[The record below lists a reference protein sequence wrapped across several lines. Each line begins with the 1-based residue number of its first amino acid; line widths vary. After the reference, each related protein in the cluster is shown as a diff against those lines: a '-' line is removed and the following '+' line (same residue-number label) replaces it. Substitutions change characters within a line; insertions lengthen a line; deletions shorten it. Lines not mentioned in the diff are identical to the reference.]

1 MEDRLALNSEPR
13 GFIGHQS
20 LTLSSTDL
28 GGRVSGEKSP
38 QIEEVMYIP
47 EPQRLVLPLLQNLHS
62 RHSAV

>member
-1 MEDRLALNSEPR
+1 MEDGLTPNGESRR
-13 GFIGHQS
+13 FIRHQP

-28 GGRVSGEKSP
+28 EPCQQKSP
-38 QIEEVMYIP
+38 RIEEVKYTP